1 MRAVRAD
8 APEEAGEE
16 RHNADLPLLEEER
29 DVGMRGMLT
38 GMFSKLMSQV
48 GVGTQVGEER
58 RDEDEEWETADFQ
71 DADLEERVEAAVTS
85 IAAVWRGLAVRR
97 RRASAATSI
106 AAAWRGFAE
115 RGGWF
120 CHTLKLTR
128 ELQDEHD
135 RRESWCDVM
144 QDEHDRREKML
155 DSREEELQIFESQ
168 LDTEVECR
176 QRGGLICDVCDTQ
189 MVAGFTPAVTIV
201 GANIDFC
208 VDCVVEEALSRV
220 DAGDAGMELVDL
232 LPSNLLKFA
241 FNAVPFEMAY
251 ERAPWQP
258 PVEATDRPPP
268 TTPTRPLRRTD
279 GPQSGGHGSPQSGG
293 HSGPQ
298 SGRHQTK
305 RDKRKAKKARQKEKR
320 RAAKAASAATEP
332 SSPPASPPDSLPSS
346 SPRSLDEQET
356 KRPPGEARHAT
367 APQPNGPRIPRSVGG
382 EAPIL
387 SSPTGNGPS
396 RGSTTAA
403 AEESGADASLM
414 HQAPSDDGECGA
426 GVGW

>member
-120 CHTLKLTR
+120 CRTLKLTR

-232 LPSNLLKFA
+232 LPSNLLKLA

-279 GPQSGGHGSPQSGG
+279 GPQSGGHGGPQSGG
-293 HSGPQ
+293 RSGPRT
-298 SGRHQTK
+298 GRNKTK
-305 RDKRKAKKARQKEKR
+305 QDKRKAKKARQKEKR
-320 RAAKAASAATEP
+320 RAAKAASVATKP
-332 SSPPASPPDSLPSS
+332 SSPPVSPPDSLSSS
-346 SPRSLDEQET
+346 SPRSLDVQET
-356 KRPPGEARHAT
+356 KQPSGEARHAT
-367 APQPNGPRIPRSVGG
+367 APQPNNPRTPTPRRSVGG
-382 EAPIL
+382 VAL
-387 SSPTGNGPS
+387 
-396 RGSTTAA
+396 TTTPARAA
-403 AEESGADASLM
+403 AATQAAAASAARSGGDGEEDE
-414 HQAPSDDGECGA
+414 ECGA